1 MLHNCPLVKLPK
13 HWDHV
18 VSHLQY
24 VMSDQVSLPLTL
36 AIFWHIK
43 LLRTLQA
50 VNIFRLSN
58 DQIIENPTENH
69 WPPKVQLNEN
79 QGQEIIIVSRQ
90 KNSTIVVQH
99 LLFLSGDQLIT
110 YWNSWF
116 KFHASCF
123 SSLIYN
129 LIILKK
135 VIFV

>member
-1 MLHNCPLVKLPK
+1 MSVGWITKTLRPRGFTFTVCHVWSSLIAADTGNFLAHQIIKNTAGSQYLP
-13 HWDHV
+13 
-18 VSHLQY
+18 S
-24 VMSDQVSLPLTL
+24 
-36 AIFWHIK
+36 
-43 LLRTLQA
+43 
-50 VNIFRLSN
+50 SN

-69 WPPKVQLNEN
+69 WPPKVQLNKN

-90 KNSTIVVQH
+90 KNSTIVIQH

-116 KFHASCF
+116 KFNASCF
-123 SSLIYN
+123 SSLRYN

>member
-50 VNIFRLSN
+50 VNIFRLQMIKSLKILQKTTDLPRSN
-58 DQIIENPTENH
+58 LMKI
-69 WPPKVQLNEN
+69 KGKKL
-79 QGQEIIIVSRQ
+79 
-90 KNSTIVVQH
+90 
-99 LLFLSGDQLIT
+99 LLFLDKKIQQLFLSDDQLIT

-123 SSLIYN
+123 SSLRYN

>member
-36 AIFWHIK
+36 AIFWQNTAGSQY
-43 LLRTLQA
+43 LPS
-50 VNIFRLSN
+50 SN

-69 WPPKVQLNEN
+69 WPPKVQLNKN

-90 KNSTIVVQH
+90 KNSTIVIQH

-123 SSLIYN
+123 SSLRYN

>member
-90 KNSTIVVQH
+90 KNSTIVIQH

-123 SSLIYN
+123 SSLRYN

>member
-50 VNIFRLSN
+50 VNIFRLQMIKSLKILQKTTDLPRSN
-58 DQIIENPTENH
+58 LMKIKGKKLLLFLD
-69 WPPKVQLNEN
+69 K
-79 QGQEIIIVSRQ
+79 
-90 KNSTIVVQH
+90 KNSTIVIQH

>member
-50 VNIFRLSN
+50 VNIFRLQMIKSLK
-58 DQIIENPTENH
+58 NPTENH
-69 WPPKVQLNEN
+69 WPPKVQLNKN
-79 QGQEIIIVSRQ
+79 QGLEIIIVSRQ
-90 KNSTIVVQH
+90 KNSTIVIQH

-123 SSLIYN
+123 SSLRYN